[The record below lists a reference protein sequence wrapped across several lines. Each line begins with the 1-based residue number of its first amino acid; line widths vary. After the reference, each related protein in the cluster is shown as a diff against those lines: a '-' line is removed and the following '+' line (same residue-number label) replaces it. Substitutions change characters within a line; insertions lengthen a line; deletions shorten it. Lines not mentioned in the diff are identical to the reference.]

1 MTAVLDLKH
10 TEVMAVTFKLL
21 GVLRMLVDGQGN
33 SFSEKNI
40 LFNSFSLTTFL
51 FLKQYC
57 RLLVSAK
64 YKLNG

>member
-33 SFSEKNI
+33 SFSKK
-40 LFNSFSLTTFL
+40 LSF
-51 FLKQYC
+51 
-57 RLLVSAK
+57 
-64 YKLNG
+64 